1 MPARELPLVQPLER
15 RRLQCYLGLILADCA
30 ALLAGFAAAGFLYL
44 GASGAGRAAIIA
56 QLVMPLY
63 LTIALYNGS
72 YSMDALSHPRRGTRR
87 ALAAFA
93 MSAALV
99 VSIAY
104 YAKSSAAFS
113 RVVFTGGGVLAA
125 LGLVWARAQMR
136 AFVRWRCGP
145 RVLNE
150 LVILDGGPDLE
161 LPAAMHLDA
170 ASHGIVPALDNPM
183 ALDRIG
189 LLLHAVDRVVVS
201 CPPQRRMVWSIILKG
216 ANVDGEVIDDSVA
229 QLGAHGARI
238 HGEHGFLRVSVGPL
252 GLRARAAKRLFDIV
266 LAGGAVIVLAPLFA
280 LVALAIL
287 LQDGAPVLFKQR
299 RVGRGNRFFDV
310 YKFRSM
316 RTADSDHAGNQS
328 ASRDDDRITPIG
340 RIIRR
345 TSIDELPQ
353 LFNVLSGEMSI
364 VGPRP
369 HALGSQAGNKLFWE
383 VDDRYW
389 QRHALKPGLTGLAQ
403 VRGLRGATERE
414 SDLQN
419 RLVSDLEYLAGW
431 SLWRDIGIV
440 MRTVRVLVHDR
451 AF

>member
-44 GASGAGRAAIIA
+44 GSSGAGRAVIIA

-63 LTIALYNGS
+63 LTIALYNGA
-72 YSMDALSHPRRGTRR
+72 YSMDALSHPRRGTLR

-113 RVVFTGGGVLAA
+113 RVVFTLGGVLTA
-125 LGLVWARAQMR
+125 LGLIWVRAQMR
-136 AFVRWRCGP
+136 AFVRWRCGS

-150 LVILDGGPDLE
+150 LVILDGGPELE
-161 LPAAMHLDA
+161 LPSAMHLEA
-170 ASHGIVPALDNPM
+170 ASHGIVPALDNPV

-201 CPPQRRMVWSIILKG
+201 CPPKRRLVWSIILKG

-252 GLRARAAKRLFDIV
+252 GLRARAAKRLFDIA
-266 LAGGAVIVLAPLFA
+266 LAGSAVIVLAPLLA

-353 LFNVLSGEMSI
+353 LFNVLSGEMSS
-364 VGPRP
+364 V
-369 HALGSQAGNKLFWE
+369 
-383 VDDRYW
+383 
-389 QRHALKPGLTGLAQ
+389 
-403 VRGLRGATERE
+403 
-414 SDLQN
+414 
-419 RLVSDLEYLAGW
+419 
-431 SLWRDIGIV
+431 IGKF
-440 MRTVRVLVHDR
+440 
-451 AF
+451 A